1 MKEKNK
7 FLLLIPL
14 IILSV
19 YLTYAIPISKEVIPV
34 KFQLSNKTGFDL
46 TPGIL
51 GFGAIN
57 PNQSALRTI
66 IIENPDNQKIKIVIK
81 ASNEILDNIIISEN
95 NFYLKAKESKVINL
109 TIFTDGLTEFKE
121 YNGKITI
128 ITKRSIENI

>member
-7 FLLLIPL
+7 FLLIIP
-14 IILSV
+14 IILLSIS
-19 YLTYAIPISKEVIPV
+19 LTYTIPISKETIPV
-34 KFQLSNKTGFDL
+34 IFQLSNKTGFDL

-66 IIENPDNQKIKIVIK
+66 IIENPDNQKIKVTIK
-81 ASNEILDNIIISEN
+81 VSKEISNNLIASESE
-95 NFYLKAKESKVINL
+95 FYLGAKESRTITL
-109 TIFTDGLTEFKE
+109 TLFTKGLKEFRE

-128 ITKRSIENI
+128 ITKRTH

>member
-7 FLLLIPL
+7 FLLFIPL

-19 YLTYAIPISKEVIPV
+19 CLTYSVPISKEVIPV
-34 KFQLSNKTGFDL
+34 KFYLSNKTGFDL

-66 IIENPDNQKIKIVIK
+66 IIENRDDQKVNIIIK
-81 ASNEILDNIIISEN
+81 ASDEIIDNIIVSEN
-95 NFYLKAKESKVINL
+95 NFYLWANESKTINL
-109 TIFTDGLTEFKE
+109 TIFTEGLKEFKE

-128 ITKRSIENI
+128 LTKRAY